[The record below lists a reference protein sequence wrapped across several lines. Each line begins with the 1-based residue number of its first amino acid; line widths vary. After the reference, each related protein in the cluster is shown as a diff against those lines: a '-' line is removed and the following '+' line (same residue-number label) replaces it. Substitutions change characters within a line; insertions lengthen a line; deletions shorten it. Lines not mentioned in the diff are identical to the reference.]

1 MQIYLNTYS
10 LSPQNPPLRNQQL
23 LNTFLHYRDLCQ
35 LLMEWKVDV
44 LTDTE
49 KRTLVVGGHIVTDLM
64 GYMTTPREKQIAM
77 LVKGVYDRYFKQNIP
92 NSSVEF
98 SLKRSFDRHD
108 VGVSYSYEKTL
119 PVISFDYDS
128 VYCSDVV
135 NGFVRACGA
144 SGAGK
149 PAHVKNLYDANKK
162 VENLLALQ
170 TFKACQDL
178 SPKDCPMW
186 NQTALTRYFDLIEH
200 DKIVKDMIPMGG
212 ADRIKTLREYAPM
225 VALLNG
231 WEYNPTL
238 SHLNSSSRKPRE
250 IFTSRYFASQNY
262 YLSIDFEK
270 SDFVFELIDTKGE
283 HIKEINWRGEKTGEK
298 KNDHGIKLKK

>member
-10 LSPQNPPLRNQQL
+10 LSHQNPPLGNQQL
-23 LNTFLHYRDLCQ
+23 LTTFLHYRDLCQ

-44 LTDTE
+44 LTDTD
-49 KRTLVVGGHIVTDLM
+49 KKTLVVGGHIVTDLM

-92 NSSVEF
+92 NYSVEF
-98 SLKRSFDRHD
+98 SLNRNFDRHD
-108 VGVSYSYEKTL
+108 AGVSYSCEKNQ

-128 VYCSDVV
+128 TYCNGIV
-135 NGFVRACGA
+135 NGFVRSCGA

-170 TFKACQDL
+170 TFHECQIL
-178 SPKDCPMW
+178 SPKDHPMW
-186 NQTALTRYFDLIEH
+186 NQTTITRYFQLIEH
-200 DKIVKDMIPMGG
+200 DKIVKDMIPMSD
-212 ADRIKTLREYAPM
+212 ADRIKTLREYAPK
-225 VALLNG
+225 VAQLNG
-231 WEYNPTL
+231 WEHNPEL
-238 SHLNSSSRKPRE
+238 SRLNSSSHKPRE
-250 IFTSRYFASQNY
+250 IFTSRYFANQNY

-270 SDFVFELIDTKGE
+270 PDFVFELIDTKGD
-283 HIKEINWRGEKTGEK
+283 HIEEINWRGDGDGK
-298 KNDHGIKLKK
+298 KKKDHGIKLKK

>member
-170 TFKACQDL
+170 TFKACKDL

-200 DKIVKDMIPMGG
+200 DKKHQKQQTHRRRKDPLIGELMMSQKNHEQRHRHKHPVMIIETNYIPKFTQLIGFCQ
-212 ADRIKTLREYAPM
+212 R
-225 VALLNG
+225 LL
-231 WEYNPTL
+231 
-238 SHLNSSSRKPRE
+238 
-250 IFTSRYFASQNY
+250 
-262 YLSIDFEK
+262 
-270 SDFVFELIDTKGE
+270 
-283 HIKEINWRGEKTGEK
+283 
-298 KNDHGIKLKK
+298 GIK